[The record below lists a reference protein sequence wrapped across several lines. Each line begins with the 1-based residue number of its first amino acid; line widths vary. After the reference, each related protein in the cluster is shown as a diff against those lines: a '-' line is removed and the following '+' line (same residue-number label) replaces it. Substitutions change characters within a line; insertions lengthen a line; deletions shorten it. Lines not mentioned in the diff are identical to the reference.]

1 MAIVLAVFMRK
12 IANHQTIFLKSPP
25 PYSQTRLQMYKGFGL
40 TGADLQMIHG
50 LRKGLSTCEVWVMGA
65 TNHHRHH
72 CHCHQLQTAV
82 TRVLDDLE
90 RNSQSV
96 WKKRDI
102 NQNTYLLPANSIDGK
117 DSHSYHHYWRFS

>member
-1 MAIVLAVFMRK
+1 MRT

-25 PYSQTRLQMYKGFGL
+25 PYSQTRVQMYKGFGL

-90 RNSQSV
+90 RN
-96 WKKRDI
+96 KKKENHLNTISKMMGKLVHVQLYTFSYRKAVI
-102 NQNTYLLPANSIDGK
+102 QPQNMPKTTDWG
-117 DSHSYHHYWRFS
+117 